1 MAEDFSHG
9 ARGLRRR
16 QMKARSAA
24 RGYQDARG
32 GFKARSLN
40 RAGIGQFRKNT
51 LKPLGDSIIGN
62 GHDDPLHK
70 TVGAALPGARD
81 A

>member
-9 ARGLRRR
+9 TRRVRGR
-16 QMKARSAA
+16 QMQASSAA
-24 RGYQDARG
+24 RGGQDPRR
-32 GFKARSLN
+32 GFKPRTLD

-51 LKPLGDSIIGN
+51 LKPLGGSIIGI
-62 GHDDPLHK
+62 GHDDPLWK
-70 TVGAALPGARD
+70 TVGAALPGARY